1 MMCTYIQVGL
11 KDINIKGIHNMIST
25 KNLNQIWRFSQN
37 NIDWNSSY
45 SLSDVPLSLSS
56 PFVSASSTSLPSSS
70 WSMKWPTEQALI
82 IEPSHVGYLH
92 EINNDPLWRQTIT
105 IPGYEKPMSDK
116 QKIEEPPAISV
127 PDGSVYKKEAVRM
140 IVIRRRKMK
149 KHKLK
154 KLRRKMKFE
163 WAKVRQRR
171 EMRKEKEFQSKL
183 LAQIK
188 EAEQF
193 DAEKFVTE
201 RLRKANE
208 VPLPRHWKGRRLP
221 AFIIK
226 KKLGIE

>member
-1 MMCTYIQVGL
+1 MG
-11 KDINIKGIHNMIST
+11 
-25 KNLNQIWRFSQN
+25 
-37 NIDWNSSY
+37 Y
-45 SLSDVPLSLSS
+45 S
-56 PFVSASSTSLPSSS
+56 
-70 WSMKWPTEQALI
+70 
-82 IEPSHVGYLH
+82 HY
-92 EINNDPLWRQTIT
+92 INNDLPWGQVIQ
-105 IPGYEKPMSDK
+105 PGLQEPVARK
-116 QKIEEPPAISV
+116 QIIEEPSAISV

-171 EMRKEKEFQSKL
+171 ELRKEKEFQGKL
-183 LAQIK
+183 LLQIK
-188 EAEQF
+188 EAENF
-193 DAEKFVTE
+193 DAEKFVAE

-226 KKLGIE
+226 QKLGIE